1 MIYRAFISTLLIY
14 EMDCLTVDMKGLKAP
29 ETMKCLRHLHSHALF
44 LRSDQHRSNARPFIS
59 VVLGKVLKNV

>member
-29 ETMKCLRHLHSHALF
+29 ETMKSSFTR
-44 LRSDQHRSNARPFIS
+44 FILAFGS
-59 VVLGKVLKNV
+59 TQKQC